1 MQAKNGMFEYLLI
14 SFLYLKYIKNMNHKI
29 LSLMIVLFII
39 FSFNKNESTS
49 WDTRTKTQAI
59 GKY

>member
-14 SFLYLKYIKNMNHKI
+14 SFLYLKYVKNMNHKI

-49 WDTRTKTQAI
+49 WDTRIKTQAI